1 MRYHSKCPMKS
12 LHVRSFA
19 KINISLNIT
28 KKRDD
33 GFHELDSVMLPIALH
48 DSLVISKLN
57 NANDNFVTVDDF
69 SIGTFSYN
77 LATFAIERLQSKYRF
92 KDKFRILIHKVIPI
106 QAGLGGGSSNAACTL
121 KAVNTMLKLGASDEE
136 LIELS
141 KTLGCD
147 IPFFIKC
154 KPARVQGV
162 GEILNPITVK
172 NNYYVLLVKPETGC
186 STREVYSISDSM
198 DLKVTNIDN
207 VVKALENGDD
217 ELLEANISNALQEPA
232 IKLVPAIQTI
242 IDELHSEGLKMV
254 QVTGSGSAVFALS
267 TDKQLLKRVFKKFE
281 DKNQVELT
289 KVMK

>member
-1 MRYHSKCPMKS
+1 MPMKS

-33 GFHELDSVMLPIALH
+33 GFHELDSVMLPISLH

-57 NANDNFVTVDDF
+57 AAHDNFVTVDDF

-77 LATFAIERLQSKYRF
+77 LATFSIEKLQSIYRF
-92 KDKFRILIHKVIPI
+92 NDKFRVLIHKVIPI
-106 QAGLGGGSSNAACTL
+106 QAGLGGGSSNAACTI
-121 KAVNTMLKLGASDEE
+121 KAVNTMLKLGATDEE
-136 LIELS
+136 LIEIS

-162 GEILNPITVK
+162 GEVLTPISVK
-172 NNYYVLLVKPETGC
+172 NNYYVLLVKPEAGC
-186 STREVYSISDSM
+186 STREIYAISDTM
-198 DLKVTNIDN
+198 DLKVCNIDN
-207 VVKALENGDD
+207 VIKALEEGDD
-217 ELLEANISNALQEPA
+217 ELLADNISNALQEPA
-232 IKLVPAIQTI
+232 IKSVPAIQTI
-242 IDELHSEGLKMV
+242 IDELRDNGLKMV

-267 TDKQLLKRVFKKFE
+267 TDKALLKRVFKKLE
-281 DKNQVELT
+281 DKYEVELA
-289 KVMK
+289 KVLK

>member
-1 MRYHSKCPMKS
+1 MKN

-33 GFHELDSVMLPIALH
+33 GFHELDSVMLPISLH

-77 LATFAIERLQSKYRF
+77 LATFSIEKLQSIYHF
-92 KDKFRILIHKVIPI
+92 NDKFRILIHKVIPI
-106 QAGLGGGSSNAACTL
+106 QAGLGGGSSNAAFTMR
-121 KAVNTMLKLGASDEE
+121 AVNSMLKLGATDEE
-136 LIELS
+136 LINIS
-141 KTLGCD
+141 KSLGCD

-162 GEILNPITVK
+162 GEVLTPINVK
-172 NNYYVLLVKPETGC
+172 NNYYVLLVKPDAGC
-186 STREVYSISDSM
+186 STKEIYTISDTM
-198 DLKVTNIDN
+198 DLKVCNIDN
-207 VVKALENGDD
+207 VIKALETGDD
-217 ELLEANISNALQEPA
+217 DLLAENISNALQEPA
-232 IKLVPAIQTI
+232 IKAVPSIQAI
-242 IDELHSEGLKMV
+242 IDELHSYGLKMV

-267 TDKQLLKRVFKKFE
+267 TDKVILKNILKKLE
-281 DKNQVELT
+281 NKYEVELA

>member
-1 MRYHSKCPMKS
+1 MKN

-28 KKRDD
+28 KKRED
-33 GFHELDSVMLPIALH
+33 GFHELDSVMLPISLH

-57 NANDNFVTVDDF
+57 NAPDNYVTVDDF

-77 LATFAIERLQSKYRF
+77 LATFSIEKLQSIYHF
-92 KDKFRILIHKVIPI
+92 NDKFRILIHKVIPI
-106 QAGLGGGSSNAACTL
+106 QAGLGGGSSNAAFTM
-121 KAVNTMLKLGASDEE
+121 KAVNSMLKLGATDEE
-136 LIELS
+136 LIDIA

-162 GEILNPITVK
+162 GEILSPITVK

-186 STREVYSISDSM
+186 STKEIYAISDTM
-198 DLKVTNIDN
+198 DLKTCNIDN
-207 VVKALENGDD
+207 VIQALENGDD
-217 ELLEANISNALQEPA
+217 ELLANSISNALQEPA
-232 IKLVPAIQTI
+232 IKSVPAIQRI
-242 IDELHSEGLKMV
+242 IDELHDFGLKMV

-267 TDKQLLKRVFKKFE
+267 TDKKLLKNILKQLEEKYE
-281 DKNQVELT
+281 VELA